1 MLHRVPDSGR
11 SSGILLV
18 LTRGGIG
25 IVSGEAQ
32 VINNKDGRPCN
43 RRQISVEEYGD
54 GGGLPGKVFLRHSII
69 SCARHSVPKRPG
81 AQQGPKDEL
90 PRPRTGRDG
99 GKCPVPICKI

>member
-32 VINNKDGRPCN
+32 MINNKDGRPCN
-43 RRQISVEEYGD
+43 RRQISVEEYG
-54 GGGLPGKVFLRHSII
+54 GWRGTAG
-69 SCARHSVPKRPG
+69 
-81 AQQGPKDEL
+81 
-90 PRPRTGRDG
+90 
-99 GKCPVPICKI
+99 